1 MLEDFQRLGDTFWQ
15 PDLRMCLFAVGIEP
29 SPGKTRRL
37 YQPPHAFGLPFCLA
51 FCPSNPNRAEHVVR
65 AAALTMRIAVVGAGI
80 VGVTSAYELA
90 AAGHEVTVFEQ
101 GGSIAAEASFAHA
114 GLDGAGCAVA
124 WSPLAVAGGVLGLAL
139 RGRLPAALA
148 LSSNPGSA
156 HWNLKWL
163 RANREAAQPELHLR
177 QHRLAAY
184 SRACTALLTQS
195 LHLDFER
202 SSGVTVVSR
211 SAADSQRMQGGLAV
225 LDHLGVRHKRLT
237 ADECRTLEPG
247 LNPQAAL
254 HTAVHLP
261 DEGASNSREFA
272 HLIKQHAQRQG
283 AQFVFNAQV
292 LAIQPGA
299 RPELTVARGAQP
311 QREPFDA
318 VVVCAGLASRG
329 LLAPLGVKLPLIGVS
344 GLSVTAPLRLDEIRP
359 QLGPTSVLLDPRR
372 GVSIVRAGNRLR
384 ASGGARVGGLSRAQ
398 DATALKPLYRTLDE
412 WFPGAARTAQ
422 AQQWHGVSPA
432 LPDGLPILGR
442 SGLDG
447 VWLNLGHGSVGW
459 TLSCGSAQLLSA
471 LIAGITP
478 EIDTDALGI
487 ARFR

>member
-1 MLEDFQRLGDTFWQ
+1 
-15 PDLRMCLFAVGIEP
+15 MCLFAVGIKPTPEKP
-29 SPGKTRRL
+29 ADYIS
-37 YQPPHAFGLPFCLA
+37 PPHAFGLTFNFTPRPHSLHRVEPA
-51 FCPSNPNRAEHVVR
+51 VR

-80 VGVTSAYELA
+80 IGVTSAYELA
-90 AAGHEVTVFEQ
+90 TAGHAVSVFEQ

-148 LSSNPGSA
+148 LSLNPGSA
-156 HWNLKWL
+156 RWQLKWL
-163 RANREAAQPELHLR
+163 RANRGAAQRELHQS
-177 QHRLAAY
+177 QHRLAGY
-184 SRACTALLTQS
+184 SRACATEVTQS

-202 SSGVTVVSR
+202 SSGVTVVAR
-211 SAADSQRMQGGLAV
+211 SAADSQRLLGALTV
-225 LDHLGVRHKRLT
+225 LDQIGIRHKRLT
-237 ADECRTLEPG
+237 ADECRLLEPG

-254 HTAVHLP
+254 HAAVHLP
-261 DEGASNSREFA
+261 DEGAGNSREFA

-283 AQFVFNAQV
+283 ARFVFSAQV

-299 RPELTVARGAQP
+299 QPELTVARGEER
-311 QREPFDA
+311 QRETFDA
-318 VVVCAGLASRG
+318 VVVCTGLASRR
-329 LLAPLGVKLPLIGVS
+329 LLAPLGLKLPLIGVS
-344 GLSVTAPLRLDEIRP
+344 GLSVTAPLRLDEFHP
-359 QLGPTSVLLDPRR
+359 HLGPASVLLDPRR

-384 ASGGARVGGLSRAQ
+384 VSGGARVGAMSRAQ
-398 DATALKPLYRTLDE
+398 EAAALKPLYRTLDE

-422 AQQWHGVSPA
+422 AQQWQGASPT
-432 LPDGLPILGR
+432 LPDGLPVLSR

-459 TLSCGSAQLLSA
+459 TVSCGAARLLSA

-478 EIDTDALGI
+478 EIDAEGLGI
-487 ARFR
+487 DRFR